1 MSSSDDN
8 HHNHLTALLGALRDA
23 QAGDSAP
30 AHVETALLRAWDV
43 SHAPRPSAARFTA
56 ASRFA
61 AVAAGVVLATGLTV
75 LGEHLRSIAALAPP
89 LTAEAS
95 PSVIL
100 VGEPIH
106 DGEEVRLVRMRMPA
120 STLHALGI
128 RSTTA
133 PSGDL
138 EVDVDVDVVV
148 GEDGVAR
155 GLSLNP

>member
-1 MSSSDDN
+1 MSTSDD
-8 HHNHLTALLGALRDA
+8 NHLTALVDALRTA

-30 AHVETALLRAWDV
+30 ARVETALLRAWDAA
-43 SHAPRPSAARFTA
+43 HGPRPSAARFSVV
-56 ASRFA
+56 SRFA
-61 AVAAGVVLATGLTV
+61 ALAAGVVLATGLTV
-75 LGEHLRSIAALAPP
+75 LGGHLRSVAVMNPSQTAWAPP
-89 LTAEAS
+89 T
-95 PSVIL
+95 VIL

-106 DGEEVRLVRMRMPA
+106 DGEEVRLVRMRLPT

-133 PSGDL
+133 PAGNLD
-138 EVDVDVDVVV
+138 VDVDVDVVV